1 MFQYMTDG
9 LLFFL
14 FMSIGVDM
22 IYANLISR
30 ALVGFSGFIANR
42 YITFSG
48 TRVRFW
54 DSFFRFLLAWVLTS
68 ILSTIGVLIAV
79 GLFLQEAPTPTS
91 GLIIKALVEIAVFL
105 LAFVIQ
111 KFFIFANPTRDK
123 KRL

>member
-68 ILSTIGVLIAV
+68 ILSTIGVLIAI

-111 KFFIFANPTRDK
+111 KFFIFANPTRDR

>member
-1 MFQYMTDG
+1 MFQYITDG
-9 LLFFL
+9 LLLFL
-14 FMSIGVDM
+14 FMSMGVDM

-54 DSFFRFLLAWVLTS
+54 DSFFRFLIAWVVTS

-79 GLFLQEAPTPTS
+79 HLFLQGPPTPTS
-91 GLIIKALVEIAVFL
+91 GLIIKALVEVAVFL

-111 KFFIFANPTRDK
+111 KFFIFGNPTGDRE
-123 KRL
+123 RL

>member
-1 MFQYMTDG
+1 MFQYIADG
-9 LLFFL
+9 LLLFL
-14 FMSIGVDM
+14 FMSIGVD
-22 IYANLISR
+22 IVYANLISR

-54 DSFFRFLLAWVLTS
+54 DSFFRFLLAWILTS
-68 ILSTIGVLIAV
+68 SLSTIGVLIAV
-79 GLFLQEAPTPTS
+79 DLFFQGPPTPTS
-91 GLIIKALVEIAVFL
+91 GLIIKALVEGTVFL

-111 KFFIFANPTRDK
+111 KFFIFGSPTIDR